1 MDSLDSVRSLF
12 SARVERRGG
21 EYVIEVPRNE
31 VDLGAV
37 DTDAVYRVGLLEALD
52 RDEDTR
58 DRSGR
63 STAADVDRSTG
74 SRNRQS
80 ADDPTRSEPAR
91 PVREGD
97 VVAVTI
103 DDVGDEGDG
112 IARIGAGY
120 VLFVS
125 DAAPGDTVAV
135 EVTAVRDTYAFGD
148 VVGDVSVDGER
159 ASPTA

>member
-12 SARVERRGG
+12 SARVDRRDGT
-21 EYVIEVPRNE
+21 YVIEVPRNE
-31 VDLGAV
+31 VDLGAI
-37 DTDAVYRVGLLEALD
+37 DDDAIYRVALLEAID
-52 RDEDTR
+52 RDGDTR
-58 DRSGR
+58 SRADRPR
-63 STAADVDRSTG
+63 ATDPDRPTG
-74 SRNRQS
+74 STNRQS
-80 ADDPTRSEPAR
+80 ADDPARNEPAR

-112 IARIGAGY
+112 IARIGAGF

-125 DAAPGDTVAV
+125 GAAPGDAVAV

-148 VVGDVSVDGER
+148 VVGDVDIDVGR
-159 ASPTA
+159 ASPAA